1 MLVKPHGALR
11 PSFQTFLSACA
22 VAASLFCGCV
32 KLARNAP
39 LPDGQNAPS
48 SSHVEAAAARRINL
62 NTATRE
68 ELEKLPGVGAGL
80 AERIVEH
87 RERYGHFRRV
97 EHLLIVRGISE
108 RRFREMRAFITVE

>member
-1 MLVKPHGALR
+1 LR
-11 PSFQTFLSACA
+11 LPFRPFLAACVV
-22 VAASLFCGCV
+22 VAGLFCGCV

-39 LPDGQNAPS
+39 APDGQNAPPTDRL
-48 SSHVEAAAARRINL
+48 EAAAEQRINL

-68 ELEKLPGVGAGL
+68 ELEKLPGVGSGL

>member
-1 MLVKPHGALR
+1 MSVRPHGALR
-11 PSFQTFLSACA
+11 RSFPRSLA
-22 VAASLFCGCV
+22 VCVVVASLFCGCV

-39 LPDGQNAPS
+39 APDGQNAPATT
-48 SSHVEAAAARRINL
+48 HVEAAAARRINL

-68 ELEKLPGVGAGL
+68 ELEKLPGIGAGL